1 MPTEGLAQKQ
11 LSQHK
16 SVQFHEFLATS
27 DPFAVHWGSHLQAAL
42 FFYTVFVVTIILC
55 LWHKSRCKYSCW
67 FIVASAEHFG
77 IICER
82 SIRDIQYFLHDVNI
96 LFSISEIWV
105 GFFLSCDR
113 MVPTVPILNIYLD
126 ISESGNPWPLWESCI
141 YRDPCHF
148 VGILRT
154 IRLHHVADLSQTFIQ
169 PKDGTSRKPDSN
181 IEGHPGFGFDS
192 RPNPQVIILPTQ
204 TNGAIRSEMI
214 RDGCFSFPKWCFSLN
229 RAQKNQEPA
238 QKKSWHLYQV
248 WSPQKWMA
256 FDII

>member
-1 MPTEGLAQKQ
+1 
-11 LSQHK
+11 
-16 SVQFHEFLATS
+16 
-27 DPFAVHWGSHLQAAL
+27 
-42 FFYTVFVVTIILC
+42 
-55 LWHKSRCKYSCW
+55 
-67 FIVASAEHFG
+67 
-77 IICER
+77 
-82 SIRDIQYFLHDVNI
+82 
-96 LFSISEIWV
+96 
-105 GFFLSCDR
+105 

-169 PKDGTSRKPDSN
+169 PEDGTSRKPDSS

-229 RAQKNQEPA
+229 RGT
-238 QKKSWHLYQV
+238 KKPGLPRPKKILTFAASLITPKMDGIWYHLMTGPWNLPLPGTCSPPLSSMPLQLKVIQNVTRRPIRCVDGWVLGGKQRAVLVVSSV
-248 WSPQKWMA
+248 WKRDLFIYMDLEEINIHKTC
-256 FDII
+256 FNGHKLETCENVF